1 MLHGSWAIFRK
12 LCVFHLD
19 KTTGCV
25 AGADKPAISVTM
37 RTHLGIYL
45 MTTVDQPVVI
55 VNASGEKTLGIV
67 QRQ

>member
-1 MLHGSWAIFRK
+1 MLHGSRAIFRK
-12 LCVFHLD
+12 PCVFHLD

-45 MTTVDQPVVI
+45 MTVDQSVII